1 MKIASLY
8 TASLVLAIVALSV
21 NTASAT
27 TCLYAG
33 TFEVFAKKHPI
44 IVRATVDSYGSLVPN
59 RTDVFRTMKVT
70 VSETIK
76 GVFPHSTFEFF
87 GDTGMSALRYI
98 TRQDFP
104 IGSEHFFLLEGDG
117 ISQPLMVCG
126 EASVAIHGDSIHGN
140 KINENQ
146 YEVYELGVEEFI
158 QKVM

>member
-44 IVRATVDSYGSLVPN
+44 IVRATVESYGSLVPN
-59 RTDVFRTMKVT
+59 RNDVFRTMKVT

-98 TRQDFP
+98 TRYDFL
-104 IGSEHFFLLEGDG
+104 IGSEHFFVLEDDDA
-117 ISQPLMVCG
+117 IQPLMGCG
-126 EASVAIHGDSIHGN
+126 EASVVIHGDSVQGN
-140 KINENQ
+140 RLGENG
-146 YEVYELGVEEFI
+146 YEVYEMGVGEFI
-158 QKVM
+158 LKVR

>member
-8 TASLVLAIVALSV
+8 TASLVLAIVALSA

-27 TCLYAG
+27 SCIYAG

-59 RTDVFRTMKVT
+59 RADVLRTMKVT

-76 GVFPHSTFEFF
+76 GAFPHSTFEFF

-98 TRQDFP
+98 TRYDFP
-104 IGSEHFFLLEGDG
+104 IGSEHFFLLEDDG

-126 EASVAIHGDSIHGN
+126 EASVVIHGDSVQGN
-140 KINENQ
+140 RLGENG
-146 YEVYELGVEEFI
+146 YEVYEMGVEEFI
-158 QKVM
+158 QKIR

>member
-1 MKIASLY
+1 MKIPSLY

-27 TCLYAG
+27 SCIYAG

-44 IVRATVDSYGSLVPN
+44 IVRAVVDSYGTLVPN
-59 RTDVFRTMKVT
+59 HADVFRTMKVT

-76 GVFPHSTFEFF
+76 GSFPHSTFEFF

-104 IGSEHFFLLEGDG
+104 IGSEHFFLLEDDDL
-117 ISQPLMVCG
+117 SQPLMVCG
-126 EASVAIHGDSIHGN
+126 EASVAIHGDSIRGN
-140 KINENQ
+140 AIGENG
-146 YEVYELGVEEFI
+146 YIVYEMGVEEFI
-158 QKVM
+158 QKVR